1 MQNVLIACAG
11 VAFAGSAVAQ
21 VQVFTDRA
29 AWEAAVGDFSTED
42 FNDIN
47 PFVFADQQTL
57 DTGLLQITRDGSANG
72 ADGVLEIEPGGNF
85 GDLDGTN
92 FISGET
98 GASPHETV
106 RISASSGLPVVAF
119 GADWFSPF
127 SGDGIALQAGDDVV
141 LLDSITGFNQ
151 GFVGIIATSGSFSEI
166 QIIGTADA
174 VSFQEL
180 WSADNLSFAV
190 IPAPAS
196 AALLGI
202 GGLAASRRRR

>member
-1 MQNVLIACAG
+1 MKSTLIACAG

-21 VQVFTDRA
+21 VQVFTDRT
-29 AWEAAVGDFSTED
+29 AWEAAVGDFQTEP
-42 FNDIN
+42 FNDID

-106 RISASSGLPVVAF
+106 RITADLPFVAF
-119 GADWFSPF
+119 SADWFSPF
-127 SGDGIALQAGDDVV
+127 SGDGIVLQAGDNLVP
-141 LLDSITGFNQ
+141 LDSITGISET
-151 GFVGIIATSGSFSEI
+151 GFIGIVALSGSFSEL
-166 QIIGTADA
+166 QIVGNPAD
-174 VSFQEL
+174 VTVQEL

-196 AALLGI
+196 AALLGL
-202 GGLAASRRRR
+202 GGLTATRRRR